1 MPTKRF
7 YNINPERK
15 KKILDTARLEFIRN
29 GYDGASLNT
38 IVREAEISKGSL
50 YYYFEDKTDIYLTVL
65 RNEMERMFKKIG
77 GIVTGEFTD
86 DFWVDIERY
95 FKNAMK
101 FISENPDFLRLA
113 QGLSRLSATAYN
125 NESFKELYDI
135 GLVKTAEILK
145 RGQDMGEVRTNIPI
159 ELLATILYKLGE
171 TLDYWLLEQWEK
183 FTPEEIE
190 QNALLYMDLFRR
202 IAGTETA
209 KGVAI

>member
-7 YNINPERK
+7 DNINPERK

-38 IVREAEISKGSL
+38 IVRGAEISKGSL

-65 RNEMERMFKKIG
+65 KHEMEQMIGKIG
-77 GIVTGEFTD
+77 GILTGEFTD
-86 DFWVDIERY
+86 DFWGDIERY

-135 GLVKTAEILK
+135 GLVKTVEILK

-190 QNALLYMDLFRR
+190 KNAVMYMDLFRR